1 MRVLLSLT
9 AVALCVAG
17 ASAGALP
24 AFLKACSASD
34 AKLDQCI
41 EKVIEVGG
49 PKFTDGIPALGIAP
63 LDPLQLGTVIVNNP
77 ALKLTFQDTVVTG
90 LKGFRLNSYKMNGA
104 KNKATIDFTAN
115 VTLKANYDIDG
126 QVLILPIRG
135 NGPAKIK
142 ITNLNIVIKY
152 DFDTRDGHW
161 VITNYKDNY
170 KMDRAQFKFSN
181 LFGGNKELGD
191 TVLNVINENWEP
203 VIRELA
209 PTAFDQI
216 IRSCVQECSKLFEAV
231 PANELLLP

>member
-1 MRVLLSLT
+1 MRVIISIV

-17 ASAGALP
+17 TNSGTLP

-34 AKLDQCI
+34 SKLDQCI

-63 LDPLQLGTVIVNNP
+63 LDPLKLGTVVVNNP

-90 LKGFRLNSYKMNGA
+90 LKGFRVNSYKMNSA
-104 KNKATIDFTAN
+104 KNKATFDFTAN
-115 VTLKANYDIDG
+115 VTLKAHYEIDG
-126 QVLILPIRG
+126 QVIILPIRG

-161 VITNYKDNY
+161 VVTSYKDSY

-191 TVLNVINENWEP
+191 TIHKVINENWEP
-203 VIRELA
+203 VIRDIA
-209 PTAFDQI
+209 PYAFEQI
-216 IRSCVQECSKLFEAV
+216 IKSCVEEVSKLFGVV
-231 PANELLLP
+231 PASELLLP